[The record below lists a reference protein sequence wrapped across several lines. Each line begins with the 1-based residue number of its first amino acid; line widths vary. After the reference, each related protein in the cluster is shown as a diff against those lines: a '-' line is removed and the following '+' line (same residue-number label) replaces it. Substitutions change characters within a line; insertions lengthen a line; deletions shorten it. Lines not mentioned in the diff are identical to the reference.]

1 MVDALVVGTGG
12 AIGAVL
18 RYLLSLWTE
27 KYLGSRFPW
36 GTLIVNITGSF
47 LLGVF
52 TGWVSQQIDVNPQLE
67 LFITVGLLGSF
78 TNFAIHEFETILLLK
93 NRQRLLAILNV
104 VVMNILCIAGVFVGY
119 TLGVAIG

>member
-1 MVDALVVGTGG
+1 MVDALVIGTGG

-27 KYLGSRFPW
+27 KYLGNRFPW
-36 GTLIVNITGSF
+36 GTLIVNVTGSF

-52 TGWVSQQIDVNPQLE
+52 TGWASRQIDVNPQLE

-78 TNFAIHEFETILLLK
+78 TTFAIHEFETILLLK

-104 VVMNILCIAGVFVGY
+104 IAMNILCIGSVFAGYG
-119 TLGVAIG
+119 LGLTIG

>member
-27 KYLGSRFPW
+27 KYLGNRFPW
-36 GTLIVNITGSF
+36 GALIVNVTGSF
-47 LLGVF
+47 LLGTF
-52 TGWVSQQIDVNPQLE
+52 TGWASQQIEVNPQLE

-78 TNFAIHEFETILLLK
+78 TTFAIHEFETILLLR
-93 NRQRLLAILNV
+93 NRQRLLAMLNV
-104 VVMNILCIAGVFVGY
+104 VVMNILCIGGVFAGY
-119 TLGVAIG
+119 MLGMML